1 MPRYISTDEYMHRH
15 TNTNTNTDTNTGID
29 THAHTNTAAPLS
41 KEERDRKVL
50 NKTTS
55 RTIRNI
61 SDLYDNTNSLSYK
74 FNRILSYQD
83 NIRKITSSID
93 NLTVLIARLEY
104 LYTDDD
110 SYLNIDNICSA
121 QDIESNTLYISYDLE
136 NIRYEINNIDF
147 IGMDD
152 LEERLKDI
160 QGLLDTM
167 TNKVSATIDLVK
179 TALKET
185 DNIED
190 ASADRIVSKDGD
202 TILVKEKDNDGYA
215 ETEESLWDAITK
227 TEAQDKSQDRHQDRH
242 QDKSQKKNHKNRY
255 HKRHKDK
262 YQKCRC
268 RHEYNTIDEKIPEAK
283 SEKEDKDVVALKKIR
298 DIIKGL

>member
-15 TNTNTNTDTNTGID
+15 TNTDTDTNTKTNTDT
-29 THAHTNTAAPLS
+29 

-202 TILVKEKDNDGYA
+202 TILVKVKNDTVKFTTNSKLKDSDGYA
-215 ETEESLWDAITK
+215 ETEESLWDAIPK
-227 TEAQDKSQDRHQDRH
+227 TEAQDKSQDKHQDRH
-242 QDKSQKKNHKNRY
+242 QKKNHKNRY
-255 HKRHKDK
+255 HKRHKNK

-283 SEKEDKDVVALKKIR
+283 SEKEDKDVIALKKIR
-298 DIIKGL
+298 DIIKGLY

>member
-15 TNTNTNTDTNTGID
+15 TNTQTNTDTDTN
-29 THAHTNTAAPLS
+29 THAHTNTAAFVS
-41 KEERDRKVL
+41 KEERDKKFL

-61 SDLYDNTNSLSYK
+61 SDLYDNTNSLLYK

-93 NLTVLIARLEY
+93 NLMTLIARLEY

-110 SYLNIDNICSA
+110 SYLNIDSIHSA
-121 QDIESNTLYISYDLE
+121 QNIESNTLSISYDLE

-152 LEERLKDI
+152 FEERLKNI
-160 QGLLDTM
+160 QELLDDM
-167 TNKVSATIDLVK
+167 TKKVLTTIDLVK
-179 TALKET
+179 AALKQT
-185 DNIED
+185 SNMED

-202 TILVKEKDNDGYA
+202 TILVKAKDADGCADGCA
-215 ETEESLWDAITK
+215 ETEESLWDAIPK
-227 TEAQDKSQDRHQDRH
+227 TETLDKHQDKH

-255 HKRHKDK
+255 HKRHKNK

-268 RHEYNTIDEKIPEAK
+268 RHKYLTIDDIIPVAK
-283 SEKEDKDVVALKKIR
+283 SEKEDTASLLKKVQNIL
-298 DIIKGL
+298 KK